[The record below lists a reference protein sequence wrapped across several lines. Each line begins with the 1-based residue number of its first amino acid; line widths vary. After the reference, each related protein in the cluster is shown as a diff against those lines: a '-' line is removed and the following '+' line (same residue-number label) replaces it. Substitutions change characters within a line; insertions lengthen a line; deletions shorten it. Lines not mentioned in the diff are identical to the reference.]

1 MEVAKAHGAPMPA
14 LCWALHLLPF
24 HPTQLC
30 EGQRHFQRGHT
41 VGVRLWQDSED
52 GTAGRDFYV
61 GPPELSGV
69 YIREPAGVSP
79 NARSDGTPGKSPS
92 IHLFNAAVVSTLYG
106 VQGRP
111 IQPFCHWVY
120 LDKAKNQ
127 NENNV

>member
-1 MEVAKAHGAPMPA
+1 M
-14 LCWALHLLPF
+14 
-24 HPTQLC
+24 
-30 EGQRHFQRGHT
+30 
-41 VGVRLWQDSED
+41 GVRLWQDSED

-92 IHLFNAAVVSTLYG
+92 IHPFNAAVVSTLYG

-111 IQPFCHWVY
+111 I
-120 LDKAKNQ
+120 
-127 NENNV
+127 